1 MMLIFSQTPVLA
13 ATYAEI
19 LSQFNPKVMTQKDTF
34 LSSLK
39 DAKMVIIDQDSDLLN
54 KTIESKLPLT
64 ILFIGDKNDVEDVSF
79 LPKPLSSSVLF
90 SKVDLLWRRVQ
101 KGLFISFKTKFYNFD
116 GSTNTLNGI
125 FLTQKEAELIEYLW
139 ENKDR
144 IVSKEELLKQ
154 IFGYKEGVETHTLE
168 THIYKL
174 RQKVN
179 ANTDDLILTRDGGYQ
194 LNLKD

>member
-1 MMLIFSQTPVLA
+1 MMLIFSQTPSLA
-13 ATYAEI
+13 ATYSEI
-19 LSQFNPKVMTQKDTF
+19 LSQFDPKTTTQKDVF
-34 LSSLK
+34 LESLK
-39 DAKMVIIDQDSDLLN
+39 DAKMVIIDQDKELLD
-54 KTIESKLPLT
+54 KTIALNLPVT
-64 ILFIGDKNDVEDVSF
+64 ILYIGDKNEIEDISF
-79 LPKPLSSSVLF
+79 LQKPLSSSVLF

-101 KGLFISFKTKFYNFD
+101 KGLFISFKTKSYNFD

-179 ANTDDLILTRDGGYQ
+179 TNTNDLILTREGGYQ
-194 LNLKD
+194 LNLEN